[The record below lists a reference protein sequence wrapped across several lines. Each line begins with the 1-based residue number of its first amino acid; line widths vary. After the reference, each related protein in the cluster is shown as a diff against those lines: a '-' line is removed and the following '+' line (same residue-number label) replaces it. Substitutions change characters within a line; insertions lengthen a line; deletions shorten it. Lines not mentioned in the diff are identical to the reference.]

1 MDASEAA
8 ATNVLLRALLGMIGP
23 EGVAIRDDDAG
34 RAARFLAERA
44 QRALGD
50 GVDGA
55 VVASQWSSR
64 WRSVRPVCERCSRI
78 VHAEAACEACGEE
91 LCGRCWGDGDE
102 FLCDVCR
109 HRRISPFDDVLVT
122 SGVL

>member
-8 ATNVLLRALLGMIGP
+8 ATNVLLRALLGMAGP
-23 EGVAIRDDDAG
+23 EGVAINDDDAD
-34 RAARFLAERA
+34 RAARFLADRA

-55 VVASQWSSR
+55 MVAARWGSR

-78 VHAEAACEACGEE
+78 VHAEAWCEACGDE
-91 LCGRCWGDGDE
+91 LCGRCWGDGAE

-109 HRRISPFDDVLVT
+109 HRRLSPFDDVLVT
-122 SGVL
+122 NGAL